1 MARILY
7 DQIESLILKHNIKT
21 NILVLYHVYEYMSIL
36 YHSLKE

>member
-1 MARILY
+1 MAGMLY

-21 NILVLYHVYEYMSIL
+21 NILVLYHVYMSIL